1 MFGLRSAALFHV
13 ETGRNFGG
21 ADRCSGCDLPAALVC
36 RGIDRKQKAFCAR
49 HCLEL
54 AWCGY
59 RDSAQVPPKIFAGLI
74 FCTEYLPGG
83 AVICRKKTPQTTL
96 PICNRFP
103 KCCCRRMEPLLKTH
117 VHKNCF
123 LLIDT
128 HSAAVPNRKRE
139 KSYKKV
145 IIFIGSAIGW
155 RSIVGR
161 AWNTKRFPGHFPMII
176 LLGDLFLT
184 IG

>member
-1 MFGLRSAALFHV
+1 LACAPRLYFTGKQGEILAAQ
-13 ETGRNFGG
+13 TD
-21 ADRCSGCDLPAALVC
+21 APDAILPTALVC
-36 RGIDRKQKAFCAR
+36 RGTDRKQKAFCAW

-83 AVICRKKTPQTTL
+83 AVICRKKTPQMTL

-145 IIFIGSAIGW
+145 IIFIGSVIGW

-176 LLGDLFLT
+176 LPGDLFLT